1 MTTGSTLAAQRETDK
16 ISFSTLFGGEG
27 IADTYLKN
35 LVEMANNTPFL
46 YDDLTGMSKTLAAY
60 SYEADSILPVLQ
72 TIGDA
77 GAALGQSA
85 SDMTA
90 VATAIGRMKS
100 SSKTTLEYLNILNDR
115 GDRRRGHAGRRLRRG
130 SGKHERAQPDTLTCI
145 LTLRSTEKGLR
156 CGGTSIRTLLTGTVS
171 EWTSQPPRQY
181 RVYKSASRWTTGL
194 WDVRLLMRDGRTCD
208 LMLLFTLYKKISFF
222 QIKGCFFQKSV
233 VI

>member
-1 MTTGSTLAAQRETDK
+1 MNEQTSSLTTGSTLAAQRETDK

-46 YDDLTGMSKTLAAY
+46 YDGLTGMSKTLAAY
-60 SYEADSILPVLQ
+60 GYEADSILPVLQ

-90 VATAIGRMKS
+90 VAAAIGRMKS

-115 GDRRRGHAGRRLRRG
+115 GIGAVGILAGAYGVDQG
-130 SGKHERAQPDTLTCI
+130 SMSAPNQ
-145 LTLRSTEKGLR
+145 
-156 CGGTSIRTLLTGTVS
+156 TLL
-171 EWTSQPPRQY
+171 
-181 RVYKSASRWTTGL
+181 RV
-194 WDVRLLMRDGRTCD
+194 
-208 LMLLFTLYKKISFF
+208 F
-222 QIKGCFFQKSV
+222 
-233 VI
+233 